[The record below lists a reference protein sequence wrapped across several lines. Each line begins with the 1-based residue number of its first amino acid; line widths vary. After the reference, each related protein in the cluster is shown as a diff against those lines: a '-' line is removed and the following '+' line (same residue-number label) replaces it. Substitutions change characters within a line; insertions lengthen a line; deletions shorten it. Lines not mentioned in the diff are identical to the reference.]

1 MSEIEIVDLCSDD
14 EGGQVGHSGSD
25 FVSCAKQQN
34 ETSKGQQCHSTCQD
48 YDKNISFNGPSTCH
62 RYSGLVEPGLLPD
75 DDIGLSYSS
84 PICETPLCRM
94 FWKAG
99 TYDNGPGSKIQIQ
112 NADNYLHVHP
122 LFLHSNSTSH
132 KWAFGAIA
140 ELLDN
145 AVDEIQNGA
154 TFVILDKISNPKDGS
169 PALLIQ
175 DDGGGMDPEAMR
187 RCMSFGF
194 SEKMSKVAV
203 GRYGNGFKTGTMR
216 LGADAIVFSHH
227 LNNRIMTQSIG
238 LLSYTFLMR
247 TKLHRIVVP
256 MVSYEFNTSS
266 GSFKIL
272 NGEEHFL
279 SNLSI
284 LLHWSP
290 YSSEKE
296 LLDQFLD
303 IGSHGTKIILFNLWD
318 NDDGNLELDFDT
330 DQEDIHIAGN
340 IKKVGKV
347 PTWKTVNEQHFANR
361 FRYSLRV
368 YLSILYLRI
377 PESFKIILRG
387 QVVKLRN
394 IADDLKYIQ
403 YILYR
408 PQSCNSEEATVVTTI
423 GFLKEAPEVSIQG
436 FNIYHKNRLILPFW
450 QVANNKVRGVVG
462 ILHADFVEPTHNK
475 QDFERTSLFQ
485 KLEVRLRQ
493 MTMEYWCYHCH
504 LIGYREMK
512 PRAQSSP
519 LEASLQKSLGIE
531 KPVAFNK
538 SFSPVLL
545 PHTQSS
551 SDQGNRVCEAICFTP
566 SLTRFIQLMVCHCV
580 VGSAS
585 LTKRNAHGLT
595 DLLKL
600 KRQRTEENVTGVGCN
615 QNSQTVA
622 YPADQVVDQQA
633 IKLMQVN
640 KKLHADCLKYES
652 AEEELNHKVMHLR
665 IKIEE
670 AKHERN
676 RLFTEIQSL
685 DIM

>member
-361 FRYSLRV
+361 FRYSLR
-368 YLSILYLRI
+368 
-377 PESFKIILRG
+377 
-387 QVVKLRN
+387 
-394 IADDLKYIQ
+394 
-403 YILYR
+403 
-408 PQSCNSEEATVVTTI
+408 ATVVTTI

-551 SDQGNRVCEAICFTP
+551 SDQ
-566 SLTRFIQLMVCHCV
+566 
-580 VGSAS
+580 AS